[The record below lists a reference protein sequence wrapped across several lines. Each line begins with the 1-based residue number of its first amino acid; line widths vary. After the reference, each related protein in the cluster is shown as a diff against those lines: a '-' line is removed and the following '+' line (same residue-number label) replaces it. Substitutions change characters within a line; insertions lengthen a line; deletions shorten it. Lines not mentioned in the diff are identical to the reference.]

1 MATAAPR
8 PGRPRRFTLG
18 RWDRRRPPGSAAGSA
33 ADPYDQSQPD
43 GARLLGDEHDASRVR
58 IARNPLQHHQDE
70 ALDEALEVRRAG
82 WAVAASS
89 TDALLIAEPQRTTR
103 TATQ

>member
-1 MATAAPR
+1 MATAAPAR
-8 PGRPRRFTLG
+8 GGRVGLPWAGGTGGGHRAAQR
-18 RWDRRRPPGSAAGSA
+18 GSAAV
-33 ADPYDQSQPD
+33 PYDQSQPD

-58 IARNPLQHHQDE
+58 IARNPLQHQDE